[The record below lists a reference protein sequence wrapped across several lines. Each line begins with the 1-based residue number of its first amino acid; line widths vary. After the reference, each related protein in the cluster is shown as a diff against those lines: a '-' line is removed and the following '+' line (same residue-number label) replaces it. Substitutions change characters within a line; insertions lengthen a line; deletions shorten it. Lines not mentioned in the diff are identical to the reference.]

1 MDIGQWHGR
10 SPSWCTAQPGNAMAG
25 LSFVSLRWLPK
36 ETFDLSYSVK
46 YLWGSGDL
54 LEQAFCKPYCEV
66 LRDIANNLTGGKL
79 SVLLRALSLSFPSAK
94 NKHCSHW
101 MMKSVQPLFIWL
113 FCVKDKEALVL
124 KMGVKRA
131 RKEVKKNLI
140 SESTYNY
147 NLVLQDLCPNMV
159 LMVVPTTMSCPLK

>member
-1 MDIGQWHGR
+1 
-10 SPSWCTAQPGNAMAG
+10 MAG
-25 LSFVSLRWLPK
+25 VEGMVNHISSRRWPRPQFLGNPSKLFAWTMDNDMVVALRGAQHSLAIAWLSFVSLRWLPK

-131 RKEVKKNLI
+131 RKEVKKAW
-140 SESTYNY
+140 
-147 NLVLQDLCPNMV
+147 
-159 LMVVPTTMSCPLK
+159 

>member
-1 MDIGQWHGR
+1 MAGVEGMVNHISSRRWPRRQFLGSASKLFALTMDNDMVIALHG
-10 SPSWCTAQPGNAMAG
+10 AQHSLAMAW
-25 LSFVSLRWLPK
+25 LSFGSLRWLPK

-54 LEQAFCKPYCEV
+54 SEQAFCKPYCEV

-101 MMKSVQPLFIWL
+101 MMKSVQPLFIWR
-113 FCVKDKEALVL
+113 FVL
-124 KMGVKRA
+124 KIKKHLYWKWVWKGRR
-131 RKEVKKNLI
+131 RK
-140 SESTYNY
+140 
-147 NLVLQDLCPNMV
+147 
-159 LMVVPTTMSCPLK
+159 